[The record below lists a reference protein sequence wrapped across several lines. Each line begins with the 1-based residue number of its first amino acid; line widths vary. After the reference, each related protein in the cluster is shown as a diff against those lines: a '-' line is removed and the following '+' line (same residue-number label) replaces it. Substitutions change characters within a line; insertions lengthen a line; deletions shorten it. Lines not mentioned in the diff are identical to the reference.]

1 MPNNLDKSKA
11 NEPAHTPM
19 MQQYLAIKAEHPD
32 ALLFYRMG
40 DFYELFFDD
49 AKVAAQQLDI
59 TLTARG
65 HSNGQPIP
73 MAGVPYHASENY
85 IARLVRQGFSIA
97 VCEQVGDPATS
108 KGPVARAVVRVLT
121 PGTLTDEALLQSHR
135 DTLLVALVGQA
146 PIALAVLDLSGGR
159 LSVMQLADH
168 SALAAELE
176 RLQPAEFIVHE
187 LDTWPEALLGH
198 RPQRRLPPWHFDL
211 ASCTQLLLEHFGTH
225 DLSAFGLTDYPSLV
239 CAAAVLLDYARNTQR
254 SELKHLQQLQFENPN
269 DALVLDAPAQRNL
282 ELISNLKG
290 GDEGTL
296 NSVINQAVTPM
307 GQRLM
312 RRWLLRPLRQTEVIV
327 ARQEV
332 ISQLIA
338 HLQTAGL
345 IAELQPV
352 GDLERILSRLAL
364 RSARPRDLTRLRD
377 SLQQIPALRT
387 LLSTLPNCAR
397 LQDLLVALPDL
408 SEWHDL
414 LCRAVIEQPPVVLR
428 EGGVIRP
435 GFDPELDQLR
445 DLSAGATDQLAE
457 IEQRERT
464 ATGLSTLK
472 VGYNRVHGFFI
483 EVSKAQAESVPA
495 HYQRRQTLKNAER
508 YLTAELKVLEDQVL
522 SSKSRALA
530 REKWLYEALLDTLLT
545 ALETLQTAATALAEL
560 DVLAA
565 LTQVAER
572 YQWVCPT
579 LSTEPVIHIDAGR
592 HPVVEAIQR
601 DAFIPNDVTL
611 DDTQPMWIITGP
623 NMGGKSTFMR
633 QCALITILAHMGS
646 FVPAQAAVIGDID
659 RIFTR
664 MGSSDDIAGG
674 RSTFMVEMTETAQI
688 LLAAT
693 ERSLVLMDEIGRGTS
708 TFDGLSIAWAAAE
721 QLAQHNR
728 CRCLFATHYF
738 ELTALAEQHAEISN
752 WHLKATEQ
760 GERIVFL
767 HQVVPGPASQSYG
780 IQVARLAGVPPSV
793 VRAARQRLGQLEA
806 KSLQQKPAQSQ
817 LDWLQT
823 PSPSQLE
830 IDLRALDLDALSP
843 RAAHALLCA
852 WAEQLDP

>member
-1 MPNNLDKSKA
+1 MSALNTA
-11 NEPAHTPM
+11 AQTPM

-32 ALLFYRMG
+32 TLLFYRMG

-49 AKVAAQQLDI
+49 AKLAAKQLDI

-97 VCEQVGDPATS
+97 ICEQVGDPATS
-108 KGPVARAVVRVLT
+108 KGPVAREVVRVIT
-121 PGTLTDEALLQSHR
+121 PGTLTDEAFLQAQR
-135 DTLLVALVGQA
+135 DTLLVALVDQA
-146 PIALAVLDLSGGR
+146 PIVMAVLDLSGGR
-159 LSVMQLADH
+159 LSVMALADH
-168 SALAAELE
+168 NALAAELE
-176 RLQPAEFIVHE
+176 RLQPAELIINE
-187 LDTWPEALLGH
+187 LDAWPDSLLGQC
-198 RPQRRLPPWHFDL
+198 PRRCLPPWHFDL
-211 ASCTQLLLEHFGTH
+211 DSCTRLLLEHFETH
-225 DLSAFGLTDYPSLV
+225 DLSAFGIAEHPGFIR
-239 CAAAVLLDYARNTQR
+239 AAAALLDYARNTQR
-254 SELKHLQQLQFENPN
+254 SELKHLQRLQVENPD

-282 ELISNLKG
+282 ELLSNLKG
-290 GDEGTL
+290 GDEGSL
-296 NSVINQAVTPM
+296 NSVINQATTPM
-307 GQRLM
+307 GQRLL
-312 RRWLLRPLRQTEVIV
+312 RRWLVRPVRQREVIL

-332 ISQLIA
+332 IGQLLA
-338 HLQTAGL
+338 QLQTQAVL
-345 IAELQPV
+345 AELQPV

-377 SLQQIPALRT
+377 SLGQVPALRNLLMAMPECNHLQT
-387 LLSTLPNCAR
+387 LLA
-397 LQDLLVALPDL
+397 ALPDV
-408 SEWHDL
+408 SQWHDL
-414 LCRAVIEQPPVVLR
+414 LCRAVVEQPPVVLR
-428 EGGVIRP
+428 EGGVLRP

-445 DLSAGATDQLAE
+445 DLSAGATEQLAE
-457 IEQRERT
+457 IEQRERA

-483 EVSKAQAESVPA
+483 EVSKAQAEGVPA

-508 YLTAELKVLEDQVL
+508 YLTDELKTLEDQVL

-530 REKWLYEALLDTLLT
+530 REKWLYEALLDTLLS
-545 ALETLQTAATALAEL
+545 ALETLQNAATAMAEL

-565 LTQVAER
+565 LAQVAER
-572 YQWVCPT
+572 FQWVCPT
-579 LSTEPVIHIDAGR
+579 LCDEPVIRIEAGR
-592 HPVVEAIQR
+592 HPVVEALQR
-601 DAFIPNDVTL
+601 DAFIPNDVML
-611 DDTQPMWIITGP
+611 DDQHPMWVITGP

-646 FVPAQAAVIGDID
+646 FVPAKAAEIGNID

-688 LLAAT
+688 LHAAT

-738 ELTALAEQHAEISN
+738 ELTALAEQHDAISN
-752 WHLKATEQ
+752 WHLKATEH

-767 HQVVPGPASQSYG
+767 HQVVAGPANQSYG
-780 IQVARLAGVPPSV
+780 IQVARLAGVPAAV
-793 VRAARQRLGQLEA
+793 VRAAQQQLARLEA
-806 KSLQQKPAQSQ
+806 KALPPRPGAAQPDLFQ
-817 LDWLQT
+817 API
-823 PSPSQLE
+823 PSELE
-830 IDLRALDLDALSP
+830 AELRALDLDALSP
-843 RAAHALLCA
+843 RAAQAWLYA
-852 WAEQLDP
+852 WAERLGKADR

>member
-1 MPNNLDKSKA
+1 MA
-11 NEPAHTPM
+11 ATQTPM
-19 MQQYLAIKAEHPD
+19 MQQYLAIKAEHPND
-32 ALLFYRMG
+32 LLFYRMG

-97 VCEQVGDPATS
+97 ICEQIGDPSAS
-108 KGPVARAVVRVLT
+108 KGPVERAVVRVIT
-121 PGTLTDEALLQSHR
+121 PGTLTDEALLQAQR
-135 DTLLVALVGQA
+135 DNLLVALLQQN
-146 PIALAVLDLSGGR
+146 PTALAVLDLSGGR
-159 LSVMQLADH
+159 LGVMQLADQT
-168 SALAAELE
+168 AVAAELE
-176 RLQPAEFIVHE
+176 RLQPAELIVNE
-187 LDTWPEALLGH
+187 LDAWPESLLGQ
-198 RPQRRLPPWHFDL
+198 RPVRALPPWQFDL
-211 ASCTQLLLEHFGTH
+211 DTCTQLLLDHFGTH
-225 DLSAFGLTDYPSLV
+225 DLTAFGVAEQPEMIR
-239 CAAAVLLDYARNTQR
+239 AAAALLDYARSTQR
-254 SELKHLQQLQFENPN
+254 SELKHLQRLQVENPE

-296 NSVINQAVTPM
+296 NSVLNRAVTPM
-307 GQRLM
+307 GQRLL
-312 RRWLLRPLRQTEVIV
+312 RRWLLRPLRDRAALSERQAVI
-327 ARQEV
+327 A
-332 ISQLIA
+332 QLWEA
-338 HLQTAGL
+338 QQTATVL
-345 IAELQPV
+345 AELQPV

-377 SLQQIPALRT
+377 SLAQLPALRC
-387 LLSTLPNCAR
+387 LLQSLPDCAR
-397 LQDLLVALPDL
+397 LQALLTDLPDL
-408 SEWHDL
+408 SAWHAL
-414 LCRAVIEQPPVVLR
+414 LERAVEPQPPVVLR
-428 EGGVIRP
+428 DGGVIRA
-435 GFDPELDQLR
+435 GYDTELDRLR
-445 DLSAGATDQLAE
+445 DLSEGASDQLAE

-483 EVSKAQAESVPA
+483 EVSKAQADAVPA

-508 YLTAELKVLEDQVL
+508 YLTDELKVLEDQVL

-530 REKWLYEALLDTLLT
+530 REKALYDDLMDALLTVLT
-545 ALETLQTAATALAEL
+545 PLQTAAAALAEL

-565 LTQVAER
+565 LAQVAED
-572 YQWVCPT
+572 QHWVRPS
-579 LSTEPVIHIDAGR
+579 LSADPIIRIQGGR

-601 DAFIPNDVTL
+601 DAFIPNDVAL

-633 QCALITILAHMGS
+633 QCALITILAHIGS
-646 FVPAQAAVIGDID
+646 FVPAQSAEIGDID

-688 LLAAT
+688 LHAAT

-752 WHLKATEQ
+752 WHLKATEH
-760 GERIVFL
+760 GERIVFM
-767 HQVVPGPASQSYG
+767 HQVVPGPANQSYG
-780 IQVARLAGVPPSV
+780 IQVARLAGVPKSV
-793 VRAARQRLGQLEA
+793 VRAAQKRLGQLEQ
-806 KSLQQKPAQSQ
+806 KSLQQKPISPQPD
-817 LDWLQT
+817 LFQT
-823 PSPSQLE
+823 PTPSALE
-830 IDLRALDLDALSP
+830 AELRALDLDALSP
-843 RAAHALLCA
+843 RAAQDWLYA
-852 WAEQLDP
+852 WAERLANDDAL